1 MLTRGKD
8 DVKQRHL
15 IAPEAMM
22 KPLRI
27 LVGWDSR
34 EDIAYQVCKKSIE
47 MHSSIPVQII
57 PIKQD
62 NLRKAGLY
70 CRDAD
75 PLSSTEFSFTR
86 FLTPYLAG
94 YQGWAI
100 FVDCDF
106 LFRKDIAGI
115 LDYRDESKALYCVQH
130 DYRPSETTKM
140 DGQIQTQYPR
150 KNWSSFMMI
159 NCGHEEVRALTPN
172 VVNSQSGLYLHRFNW
187 LSDDLIGALPV
198 TWNYLEG
205 WHTAQD
211 CDDPVAVHFTRGGPW
226 FEEYHTVQY
235 ADEWFR
241 VFSRDIL
248 FKKADNKFVTTKAA
262 SKYLYFSGRNQ

>member
-1 MLTRGKD
+1 
-8 DVKQRHL
+8 
-15 IAPEAMM
+15 M

-27 LVGWDSR
+27 FVGWDSR
-34 EDIAYQVCKKSIE
+34 EEIAYQVCKKSIE
-47 MHSSIPVQII
+47 MHSSIPLQIT

-70 CRDAD
+70 WRDAD

-172 VVNSQSGLYLHRFNW
+172 VVNSESGLYLHRFNW
-187 LSDDLIGALPV
+187 LSDGVVGCLPA

-205 WHTAQD
+205 WHTESD
-211 CDDPVAVHFTRGGPW
+211 CNDPIAVHFTRGGPW
-226 FEEYHTVQY
+226 FENFRDVEFGP
-235 ADEWFR
+235 EWR
-241 VFSRDIL
+241 AL
-248 FKKADNKFVTTKAA
+248 ATTKLIQAEIPGEIVSSYRPTKNFQA
-262 SKYLYFSGRNQ
+262 GL